1 MTTQKAPSVLNYSV
15 AKAFAILEYLAKAA
29 SPKDLGVIS
38 ADLHMNKSTIYRF
51 LSTLC
56 SLGYV
61 IQNPENGKY
70 ALGAKVVWLASQF
83 LESIDLRVIAR
94 PLLEDLVEKT
104 RETVHLAILDNYEV
118 VYIDKIDGYQPV
130 KMGSRVGGRMPAH
143 STGLGK
149 ALLAHMDEQ
158 NWQEYIEKVGLR
170 SFTPNTISDPEAF
183 IQHMQL
189 TRERGY
195 AIDNCENE
203 EGIRCVAVPVRDHTG
218 QTVAA
223 ISVSG
228 WSLTMTPNRDEELAQ
243 IAKQAA
249 QELSAR
255 LGSPR

>member
-1 MTTQKAPSVLNYSV
+1 MTTQKDPSILNYSV

-29 SPKDLGVIS
+29 SPRDLGVIS
-38 ADLHMNKSTIYRF
+38 ADLHMNKSTTYRF

-70 ALGAKVVWLASQF
+70 ALGAKVVWLASKF

-158 NWQEYIEKVGLR
+158 YWQEYIEKVGLR
-170 SFTPNTISDPEAF
+170 AFTPNTISDPEAF

-189 TRERGY
+189 TRDRGY
-195 AIDNCENE
+195 AIDNCDIE
-203 EGIRCVAVPVRDHTG
+203 EGMRCVAVPVRDHTG

-223 ISVSG
+223 ISISG

-243 IAKQAA
+243 IAKQVAH
-249 QELSAR
+249 ELSER